1 MKEETGSVSL
11 QNITLPS
18 GAFFERL
25 EQVYSR
31 YGEAEADGA
40 NVILVCH
47 ALTGSHRLAGER
59 RPGEPEPWWGAVVGD
74 GKALDTRKYCVICFN
89 NLASPY
95 GSTSPLFENP
105 ADGRRWA
112 MRFPILSPRDTAFA
126 QREALLALGIERLYA
141 VIGGSLGLSPE
152 VAARADTRLS
162 FSKMTFPHP
171 LMRVIL
177 LEQLYRAAR
186 IVAGERYHK

>member
-18 GAFFERL
+18 GAFFEKL
-25 EQVYSR
+25 EHVYSR

-126 QREALLALGIERLYA
+126 QREALRALGIERLYA
-141 VIGGSLGLSPE
+141 VIGGSLGG
-152 VAARADTRLS
+152 AA
-162 FSKMTFPHP
+162 
-171 LMRVIL
+171 
-177 LEQLYRAAR
+177 
-186 IVAGERYHK
+186 